1 MLAWIQ
7 ASQYDDFSMQ
17 ETTRPNLGLCDVRVS
32 VRSIGVNRADI
43 LQRKGLYPAPTPT
56 RNDIIGLEFAG
67 VVMEKAT
74 NVPDSIAI
82 GARVMGIVAGEAYAE
97 EVVIDYRLL
106 LDIPAHISFVDA
118 VAIPEAF
125 LTAYDALFTQ
135 GSVSE
140 RDTVLVHAIASGV
153 GDAVRQLCS
162 AYGIHCIGT
171 TRSAGKKDHPK
182 LAHTEVFV
190 VQDGTFPTE
199 LRERRV
205 DLIVDFVGANYFSQ
219 NLRLLQRKGR
229 LVLLGLLG
237 GHSSEIPLALVL
249 QQSLQIKGSTLRS
262 RPLEEKIVLL
272 ASFRENCMPLYI
284 AGKLEASIDRVYSW
298 KDAKDAHAYM
308 LRNEN
313 FGKIVLTVD

>member
-7 ASQYDDFSMQ
+7 TSQYDDFSIQ
-17 ETTRPNLGLCDVRVS
+17 ETVCPQLGLYDVRVS
-32 VRSIGVNRADI
+32 VRGIGVNRADI
-43 LQRKGLYPAPTPT
+43 LQRKGLYPAPKST

-74 NVPDSIAI
+74 LVPDSIVI

-106 LDIPAHISFVDA
+106 LDIPEDISFVDA
-118 VAIPEAF
+118 AAIPEAF

-135 GSVSE
+135 CSVS
-140 RDTVLVHAIASGV
+140 RQDTVLVHAIASSV

-162 AYGIHCIGT
+162 AYGITCIGT
-171 TRSAGKKDHPK
+171 TRSASKKDHPK
-182 LAHTEVFV
+182 LAQTEVFV
-190 VQDGTFPTE
+190 VQDGIFSKE

-205 DLIVDFVGANYFSQ
+205 DVIVDFVGANYFAQ
-219 NLRLLQRKGR
+219 NLRLLERKGR

-262 RPLEEKIVLL
+262 RPLDEKIQLID
-272 ASFRENCMPLYI
+272 SFREHCMPLYI
-284 AGKLEASIDRVYSW
+284 AGKLETTIDKVYSW
-298 KDAKDAHAYM
+298 KDAKEAHAYM

-313 FGKIVLTVD
+313 FGKIVLTL